1 MRKGKLG
8 KIFVK
13 YAEPIDLNA
22 YIEKHQNP
30 QEDLALKLT
39 RDLYRIQQEEQP
51 ITMNSLIAATLMY
64 YPREEIRFKDIK
76 ISTSLIYDYIMER
89 GYKTYI
95 STQPQ
100 NYDINQA
107 ALNLGFTV
115 KGNPT
120 DRKKGDEA
128 VVNIK
133 EKGALL
139 KQMTLVYYGNQ
150 LGVYFSMES
159 IICHAYSYLTQT

>member
-95 STQPQ
+95 SMQP
-100 NYDINQA
+100 
-107 ALNLGFTV
+107 
-115 KGNPT
+115 
-120 DRKKGDEA
+120 
-128 VVNIK
+128 
-133 EKGALL
+133 
-139 KQMTLVYYGNQ
+139 
-150 LGVYFSMES
+150 
-159 IICHAYSYLTQT
+159 